1 MMYKYFLL
9 LINIYNVLSFKNL
22 FLNNKLKIKKTLLFS
37 NNNNIFFNKNNSR
50 ILHTDTYLETLTLRK
65 HKQTK
70 KLIKNISFDDIL
82 LYNNYIEAIYDNINE
97 FLIIEFKNN
106 SKFSYY
112 YNNNFLHIKEIINNT
127 KIDYINLNNYP
138 LYITN
143 SPFGFLLFEKK

>member
-22 FLNNKLKIKKTLLFS
+22 FLNNKLKIKKTLLFL

-112 YNNNFLHIKEIINNT
+112 YKNNFLNIK
-127 KIDYINLNNYP
+127 
-138 LYITN
+138 
-143 SPFGFLLFEKK
+143 